1 MERKIT
7 EPKTRQELADYL
19 EGLAVQLRR
28 GNLPFGSEILQA
40 PEDFEVKL
48 TLKEKKHHAACKLE
62 WRWMVPQDRK
72 GREVRG
78 EAEMREPAFK
88 PTQFKQI
95 KKELAR
101 SFRALKQAVNG
112 DMTPDESLL
121 SQFESLSRAFVAQAQ
136 PEWERA
142 AREYLGHMENLFRS
156 IRDGRKEAVLHEI
169 QDLQTRM
176 VACHKEYA

>member
-7 EPKTRQELADYL
+7 EPRTRQELADYL
-19 EGLAVQLRR
+19 EELAAQLRR
-28 GNLPFGSEILQA
+28 GNLLFGSEMLQA
-40 PEDFEVKL
+40 PEDFEVKM

-62 WRWMVPQDRK
+62 WRWTSSEDRK
-72 GREVRG
+72 KHETP
-78 EAEMREPAFK
+78 AESALK
-88 PTQFKQI
+88 PTHFKQI

-112 DMTPDESLL
+112 DMTPDAALL
-121 SQFESLSRAFVAQAQ
+121 SQFDSLSRAFVAQAQ

-156 IRDGRKEAVLHEI
+156 IREGRKEAVLHEI
-169 QDLQTRM
+169 QDLQNRM